1 MPGKDDWRAVRFVYG
16 ARTGP
21 GSIRGVEGFDFV
33 HRESVRFRDVDS
45 LGHVNNAVFLTYL
58 EEARIAYLL
67 PLGAEVRNMILARVE
82 IDFRA
87 PLRMGDDIEIGV
99 RPSGVG
105 TKSFEL
111 AYEVRSGD
119 TIVAVAK
126 TVIVSFD
133 YETGRSVEVPET
145 WREAL
150 AA

>member
-1 MPGKDDWRAVRFVYG
+1 M
-16 ARTGP
+16 
-21 GSIRGVEGFDFV
+21 EGFDFV
-33 HRESVRFRDVDS
+33 HQETVRFRDVDS
-45 LGHVNNAVFLTYL
+45 MNHVNNAVFLTYL

-67 PLGAEVRNMILARVE
+67 RFGAEVPNMILARVE

-87 PLRMGDDIEIGV
+87 PLRLGDEVEIGV
-99 RPSGVG
+99 RPAGVG

-111 AYEVRSGD
+111 EYEVRSGD
-119 TIVAVAK
+119 TVAAGAK

-133 YETGRSVEVPET
+133 YETGRSVEVPES

>member
-1 MPGKDDWRAVRFVYG
+1 
-16 ARTGP
+16 
-21 GSIRGVEGFDFV
+21 VEGFDFV
-33 HRESVRFRDVDS
+33 HRETVRFRDVDAM
-45 LGHVNNAVFLTYL
+45 GHVNNAVFLTYI

-67 PLGAEVRNMILARVE
+67 PFGAEVGHMILARVE

-87 PLRMGDDIEIGV
+87 PLRAGDEIRIGV
-99 RPSGVG
+99 RPAGVG

-111 AYEVRSGD
+111 EYEVRS
-119 TIVAVAK
+119 AAALAAEAK

-133 YETGRSVEVPET
+133 YESGRSVEVPQA